1 MVVEE
6 LDEQQEEDDNEEIN
20 HYESNGSHKHD
31 SCFDPSE
38 SEELDIAT
46 NTFDNQKGS
55 KPQSPIVANADKS
68 AAAGQNMSTFKK
80 QAVAS

>member
-6 LDEQQEEDDNEEIN
+6 QDEQQEEDNEEVN

-31 SCFDPSE
+31 SCFEPSD

-46 NTFDNQKGS
+46 NTFDNRKGS
-55 KPQSPIVANADKS
+55 KPQSPAVANVEKS

-80 QAVAS
+80 QAVAP